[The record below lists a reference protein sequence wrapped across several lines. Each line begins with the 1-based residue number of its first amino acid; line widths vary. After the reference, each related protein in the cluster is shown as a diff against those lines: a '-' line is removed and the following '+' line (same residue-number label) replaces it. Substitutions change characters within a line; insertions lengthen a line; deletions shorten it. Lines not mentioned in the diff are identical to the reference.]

1 MNTLVT
7 NSLAVFCVVLLGS
20 TIPAEADDAVI
31 EAVDARIT
39 GLAWTFSVTL
49 RHGDTG
55 WDDYAD
61 GWRVVTERGEE
72 LGTRTLF
79 HPHVNEQP
87 FTRSLS
93 GVVIPKGTRRVYVEA
108 RTNAD
113 GWGEARHAVDLS
125 N

>member
-1 MNTLVT
+1 MKSLVT
-7 NSLAVFCVVLLGS
+7 NSLAAIYVILFGGIS
-20 TIPAEADDAVI
+20 SAAADDAVI
-31 EAVDARIT
+31 EAVEARKSGT
-39 GLAWTFSVTL
+39 EWTFSVTL

-61 GWRVVTERGEE
+61 GWRVVTDDGTQ

-93 GVVIPKGTRRVYVEA
+93 GVTIPEGTRSVYIEA
-108 RTNAD
+108 RTKAG
-113 GWGEARHAVDLS
+113 GWGEVRFEVSLAD
-125 N
+125 

>member
-7 NSLAVFCVVLLGS
+7 NSLAVFCTILLGS

-31 EAVDARIT
+31 EAVDARST

-61 GWRVVTERGEE
+61 GWRVVTEQGEE

-93 GVVIPKGTRRVYVEA
+93 GVEIPQETSRVYIVA

-113 GWGEARHAVDLS
+113 GWGEERYAVELS
-125 N
+125 R